1 MLHRRA
7 TFSQPSDEGNMDG
20 AVISYL
26 CISLHPW
33 PVSQATNSLL
43 PSLQMQP
50 RSEVS
55 LLIRRGMKC
64 QVAMRTLWLSMG
76 CESGQS
82 KSQDICCDSHKIRA
96 PLVT

>member
-1 MLHRRA
+1 MNLTLPLPRNYRSAQRHTGMQHSA
-7 TFSQPSDEGNMDG
+7 NPNDEGNMDG

-33 PVSQATNSLL
+33 PASQATNSLP

-55 LLIRRGMKC
+55 LLERYEVSSGHASVVAEHGM
-64 QVAMRTLWLSMG
+64 
-76 CESGQS
+76 
-82 KSQDICCDSHKIRA
+82 
-96 PLVT
+96 

>member
-33 PVSQATNSLL
+33 PASQATISLP

-50 RSEVS
+50 RSEVN
-55 LLIRRGMKC
+55 LLIRRDMKC
-64 QVAMRTLWLSMG
+64 EVVMRTLWLSMG
-76 CESGQS
+76 CESDQTEP
-82 KSQDICCDSHKIRA
+82 RYYEA
-96 PLVT
+96 ATVTKLGPIAM